1 MVNDHTNAQI
11 LDVIRQKLKEE
22 MTLLLQLAPRSK
34 ILQSGLRDAIHLVN
48 TSTIIQFGDWSR
60 AGFEYMA
67 RKYFEGKQMLA
78 VTGGNDEEETEEELN
93 VEHLEQVVLCMIEMH
108 QDSEIAAQG
117 YFQET
122 GHQVYVSPQLF
133 ENFIR
138 TYKKLLKKR
147 ETQLTEHFQRFNAG
161 YEGIRKCLRDTEET
175 QEELSKKAPL
185 LVKRQTEL
193 ENIIDDYR
201 LRHDQIQEKKALLM
215 KKEVEV
221 NFELDEAMSM
231 QQSCDKRFKAVV
243 PKFIEANEGLSQ
255 ITKQQIE
262 ELKVIKEPNKTLL
275 NLCKC
280 VCVIMK
286 IPA

>member
-1 MVNDHTNAQI
+1 
-11 LDVIRQKLKEE
+11 
-22 MTLLLQLAPRSK
+22 
-34 ILQSGLRDAIHLVN
+34 
-48 TSTIIQFGDWSR
+48 
-60 AGFEYMA
+60 
-67 RKYFEGKQMLA
+67 
-78 VTGGNDEEETEEELN
+78 
-93 VEHLEQVVLCMIEMH
+93 
-108 QDSEIAAQG
+108 
-117 YFQET
+117 
-122 GHQVYVSPQLF
+122 
-133 ENFIR
+133 
-138 TYKKLLKKR
+138 
-147 ETQLTEHFQRFNAG
+147 
-161 YEGIRKCLRDTEET
+161 
-175 QEELSKKAPL
+175 
-185 LVKRQTEL
+185 
-193 ENIIDDYR
+193 
-201 LRHDQIQEKKALLM
+201 M